1 LEEFCQLEENIAKYC
16 TLLCIDSINDISEG
30 QMVLADCQETYGCW
44 RRGQITRIDPY
55 VENGMII

>member
-30 QMVLADCQETYGCW
+30 QMVLVDCQETYGMV
-44 RRGQITRIDPY
+44 TAA
-55 VENGMII
+55 MIEYLTG